1 MAVSY
6 NKLYA
11 YLPKGMG
18 PARVDVDDKV
28 LLEYYRLE
36 KDFEGSIKLEPSEG
50 AMFLFQV
57 KLVIRSRRRIR

>member
-28 LLEYYRLE
+28 LLEYYRL
-36 KDFEGSIKLEPSEG
+36 
-50 AMFLFQV
+50 
-57 KLVIRSRRRIR
+57 